1 MKYNYMQDAYF
12 MQLYNDFCIFFPIS
26 FFLNIS
32 ASKYLYKYLDAVFL
46 KILGFYLTEGIGR
59 LGK

>member
-1 MKYNYMQDAYF
+1 

-26 FFLNIS
+26 FFLNILV
-32 ASKYLYKYLDAVFL
+32 SKYLYKYLYEYLDAVFL

-59 LGK
+59 FGK

>member
-1 MKYNYMQDAYF
+1 

-26 FFLNIS
+26 FFLNILVS
-32 ASKYLYKYLDAVFL
+32 KYLDAVFL

-59 LGK
+59 FGK